1 MSVPAHKAL
10 GATCRPKKGFVDK
23 VNFWMHCNLHHILPS
38 VADIYHKALT
48 APKADKES
56 AASARKSSYDLL
68 SKQILVLIFVCLLMS
83 NLSW

>member
-56 AASARKSSYDLL
+56 AASARKLNNAHGCKHTALL
-68 SKQILVLIFVCLLMS
+68 
-83 NLSW
+83 